1 MPPTPT
7 TGKSDPPELL
17 QGTLEVMVLRTLSRG
32 ANHGYGIAR
41 AIELASGKALAI
53 EEGSLYPAL
62 YRLEK
67 RGDLSSE
74 WGTTDANRKAKYYS
88 LTPRGRTRL
97 KEQVALW
104 EKVSGAVTRVLA
116 GEPSPESAR

>member
-1 MPPTPT
+1 VPSKQPP
-7 TGKSDPPELL
+7 DLL

-32 ANHGYGIAR
+32 SNHGYGIAR

-67 RGDLSSE
+67 RGDLTSE
-74 WGTTDANRKAKYYS
+74 WGTTDANRKAKFYS
-88 LTPRGRTRL
+88 LTPRGRARL
-97 KEQVALW
+97 KEQVAMWDRLSTA
-104 EKVSGAVTRVLA
+104 VSRVLSGDA
-116 GEPSPESAR
+116 NPERAA

>member
-1 MPPTPT
+1 VPSKEPP
-7 TGKSDPPELL
+7 DLL
-17 QGTLEVMVLRTLSRG
+17 QGTLEVMVLRTLSR
-32 ANHGYGIAR
+32 ASNHGYGIAR

-67 RGDLSSE
+67 RGDLKSE
-74 WGTTDANRKAKYYS
+74 WGTTESNRKAKFYS
-88 LTPRGRTRL
+88 LTPRGRARL

-104 EKVSGAVTRVLA
+104 DRLSTAVSRVLSA
-116 GEPSPESAR
+116 EPTPERAA

>member
-1 MPPTPT
+1 VPSKPTQ
-7 TGKSDPPELL
+7 PPELL

-32 ANHGYGIAR
+32 PNHGYGIAR

-67 RGDLSSE
+67 RGDLASE
-74 WGTTDANRKAKYYS
+74 WGTSDANRKAKYYS
-88 LTPRGRTRL
+88 LTPRGRDRL
-97 KEQVALW
+97 KEQVAVW
-104 EKVSGAVTRVLA
+104 ERLSTAVSNVLS
-116 GEPSPESAR
+116 GEPSPEKAR

>member
-1 MPPTPT
+1 VPSKQPP
-7 TGKSDPPELL
+7 DLL

-32 ANHGYGIAR
+32 SNHGYGIAR

-67 RGDLSSE
+67 RGDLTSE
-74 WGTTDANRKAKYYS
+74 WGTTDANRKAKFYS
-88 LTPRGRTRL
+88 LTPRGRARL

-104 EKVSGAVTRVLA
+104 DRLSTAVSRVLSGDA
-116 GEPSPESAR
+116 SPERAA